1 MMSSAGATMQ
11 QHPLLVIEDEA
22 SVQAFLS
29 AALSRNGFQFVIVG
43 SGAEGLEKLKTGQYC
58 GVLSDMRTP
67 GGVDGGDVHAWLREH
82 RPELVPRMLFITGD
96 IVNEET
102 RRVLEKTGVP
112 CIEKPFRV
120 NELINA
126 VRKVLG

>member
-1 MMSSAGATMQ
+1 MMSSSAAMQ
-11 QHPLLVIEDEA
+11 QQLPLLVIEDEP
-22 SVQAFLS
+22 SVRAFLA

-67 GGVDGGDVHAWLREH
+67 GGVDGGDVHAWLCENQ
-82 RPELVPRMLFITGD
+82 PDLIPRMLFITGD

>member
-1 MMSSAGATMQ
+1 MPAVPQ
-11 QHPLLVIEDEA
+11 QYPLLVIEDET
-22 SVQAFLS
+22 SVQAFLR

-43 SGAEGLEKLKTGQYC
+43 SCAEGLERLKAGRYC

-67 GGVDGGDVHAWLREH
+67 GGVDGADVHAWLRENQ
-82 RPELVPRMLFITGD
+82 PDLIPRMLFITGD

-102 RRVLEKTGVP
+102 RRVLETTGVP

-120 NELINA
+120 HELINA
-126 VRKVLG
+126 VRKVLD

>member
-1 MMSSAGATMQ
+1 MMSSAAATMQ

>member
-1 MMSSAGATMQ
+1 MSATQ
-11 QHPLLVIEDEA
+11 KLPLLVIEDE
-22 SVQAFLS
+22 SPVQSFLR
-29 AALSRNGFQFVIVG
+29 AALTRNGFDFVITS
-43 SGAEGLEKLKTGQYC
+43 SGAEGLERLKSGEFC

-67 GGVDGGDVHAWLREH
+67 GGVNGADVHAWLRAN
-82 RPELVPRMLFITGD
+82 RPELVSRMLFITGD

-102 RRVLEKTGVP
+102 RRILQTTGVP

-126 VRKVLG
+126 LRKVMG

>member
-1 MMSSAGATMQ
+1 MSATAVPLPA
-11 QHPLLVIEDEA
+11 PLLVIEDEP
-22 SVQAFLS
+22 SVQAFLR
-29 AALSRNGFQFVIVG
+29 AALSRNGLQFVMVN
-43 SGAEGLEKLKTGQYC
+43 SGAEGLEKLKTGTYC

-67 GGVDGGDVHAWLREH
+67 GGVNGADVHAWLRAH
-82 RPELVPRMLFITGD
+82 RPELVSHMLFITGD

-102 RRVLEKTGVP
+102 RRVLETTGVP

-126 VRKVLG
+126 IRKVLG

>member
-1 MMSSAGATMQ
+1 MMSSAAATMQ
-11 QHPLLVIEDEA
+11 QHPLLVIEYEA

>member
-1 MMSSAGATMQ
+1 MTATPAMDQ
-11 QHPLLVIEDEA
+11 LPLLVIEDESA
-22 SVQAFLS
+22 VQAFLR
-29 AALSRNGFQFVIVG
+29 AALARNGFQFEIVS
-43 SGAEGLEKLKTGQYC
+43 SGAEGLQRLQTGRYC

-67 GGVDGGDVHAWLREH
+67 GGVNGADVHAWLRQNQ
-82 RPELVPRMLFITGD
+82 PDLVSRMLFITGD

-102 RRVLEKTGVP
+102 RRILQTTGVP

-126 VRKVLG
+126 IRKVLG

>member
-1 MMSSAGATMQ
+1 MSTAPAIQ
-11 QHPLLVIEDEA
+11 QYPLLVIEDET
-22 SVQAFLS
+22 SVQAFLR
-29 AALSRNGFQFVIVG
+29 AALSRNGFHFEIVG
-43 SGAEGLEKLKTGQYC
+43 SGAEGLERLKTGQYC

-67 GGVDGGDVHAWLREH
+67 GGVDGADVHAWLRANQ
-82 RPELVPRMLFITGD
+82 PELIQRMLFITGD

-102 RRVLEKTGVP
+102 RRILQTTGVP